1 MKYIAY
7 YGAWG
12 LSILSLMVTAIMLGT
27 LVCNI
32 NIQYEPTEGILR
44 TLGILI
50 GLFISVFSAWIVCDM
65 KKRMKDL

>member
-32 NIQYEPTEGILR
+32 NTQYEPSEGILR
-44 TLGILI
+44 TISILI
-50 GLFISVFSAWIVCDM
+50 ALFISIFSAWIVCDM
-65 KKRMKDL
+65 RKRMKE